1 MAPVQAKKV
10 ADIEKGQTTQ
20 TEEKRPSQMHKLL
33 NASKTDVFFFIFNPN
48 NIPTLITLGLT
59 LIAGAIFFMY
69 EIQHVLRFSL
79 LVFCFGTIGILGGG
93 GAAYL
98 VAATVALQDQINEFR
113 QENEKMQ
120 EQNDTFKASNSQFEN
135 QNSKLKTRREK
146 LQSLNEQLKNQCDAL
161 AKDLEAF
168 KDLRQALEKSAAN
181 MEGGFQEALAQTRDM
196 YDKIDAI
203 TKENEKIILFKAI
216 QDVEFIDRSEGI
228 SKIEYKRFVKR
239 VPERLQPEFE
249 KEEYSFE
256 TLSKGDGLIEVKELH
271 AIGRKLLGITL
282 EEEEALDTTAGDVV
296 NAEEK
301 AMSST

>member
-1 MAPVQAKKV
+1 MSWRKISKPSKIFGKPWKSQLQTWKV
-10 ADIEKGQTTQ
+10 A
-20 TEEKRPSQMHKLL
+20 
-33 NASKTDVFFFIFNPN
+33 F
-48 NIPTLITLGLT
+48 
-59 LIAGAIFFMY
+59 
-69 EIQHVLRFSL
+69 
-79 LVFCFGTIGILGGG
+79 
-93 GAAYL
+93 
-98 VAATVALQDQINEFR
+98 
-113 QENEKMQ
+113 
-120 EQNDTFKASNSQFEN
+120 
-135 QNSKLKTRREK
+135 
-146 LQSLNEQLKNQCDAL
+146 
-161 AKDLEAF
+161 
-168 KDLRQALEKSAAN
+168 
-181 MEGGFQEALAQTRDM
+181 EALAQTRDM